1 MKVKQPQ
8 TLWRWLC
15 LRILTLA
22 IGTVLLIALCMWLR
36 FTVQYLWTTHRMPEA
51 VLNEFLT
58 LREHPELNPARY
70 HEIIDKW
77 WGISFSS
84 PSIASSD
91 WLTVGVLVL
100 VTIPFIAYFGLRH
113 ARPLSAQFSQLR
125 IAADEVTDGHF
136 GAQAELTPE
145 APAELVQ
152 FAQNFN
158 AMTRQLARYEKEL
171 RASHVAMAHELRSP
185 LTAAMIH
192 ALEAQGV
199 VIQLANRQ
207 FLDEKSE
214 GAVHQ
219 GIIARVKPGRQ
230 YQENDLPDLLAQ
242 LDQPF
247 LLILDGVTD
256 PHNLGACLRSADAA
270 GVHAVIVPKDRS
282 AQLNATAKKVACGA
296 AENVPLIRVTNL
308 ARTMRLLQEE
318 NVWIVGTAGE
328 ADHTLFQSKMTG
340 PMALVM
346 GAEGE
351 GMRRLTR
358 EHCDELISIPM
369 AGSVSSLNVSVA
381 TGICL
386 FEAVRQRS

>member
-1 MKVKQPQ
+1 MSEMIYGIHAVQALLERAPERFQ
-8 TLWRWLC
+8 EVY
-15 LRILTLA
+15 ILK
-22 IGTVLLIALCMWLR
+22 GREDKRLL
-36 FTVQYLWTTHRMPEA
+36 
-51 VLNEFLT
+51 
-58 LREHPELNPARY
+58 
-70 HEIIDKW
+70 
-77 WGISFSS
+77 
-84 PSIASSD
+84 
-91 WLTVGVLVL
+91 
-100 VTIPFIAYFGLRH
+100 
-113 ARPLSAQFSQLR
+113 PL
-125 IAADEVTDGHF
+125 
-136 GAQAELTPE
+136 
-145 APAELVQ
+145 
-152 FAQNFN
+152 
-158 AMTRQLARYEKEL
+158 
-171 RASHVAMAHELRSP
+171 
-185 LTAAMIH
+185 IH

-199 VIQLANRQ
+199 VIQEDNRQ
-207 FLDEKSE
+207 IIDEKTE

-219 GIIARVKPGRQ
+219 GIIARVTPGRQ
-230 YQENDLPDLLAQ
+230 YQEHDLPDLLAQ
-242 LDQPF
+242 HDQPF

-308 ARTMRLLQEE
+308 ARTMRLLQEA

-369 AGSVSSLNVSVA
+369 AGGVSSLNVSVA